1 MERIIGTFVSDCR
14 IIQAVTPPDTRPP
27 TTSKR
32 RAASRSSSPAN
43 GKRAAASG
51 MTSTDLLAKI
61 DALDW
66 DQTVSPAT
74 TIMAGGKTP
83 AKRPPLVPRHSPSLG
98 LIAGGV
104 VLLGIAAALYFGMAG
119 PGAPSRGAAPAVAV
133 APVTG
138 KQASKTAAA
147 IEEDRDA
154 KLAAAAAAEER
165 RVAMY
170 AQAIEESERK
180 LQDKAERKRKA
191 REAAAQA
198 RLAQEERDRRQ
209 QEEARQRAEREAA
222 ARAAKAQEAAAVPK
236 GPSSPKELCAGE
248 SNVFSRGLCESRACS
263 RPEWH
268 NHPFCVK
275 RMEDQLRPFGG
286 N

>member
-1 MERIIGTFVSDCR
+1 
-14 IIQAVTPPDTRPP
+14 
-27 TTSKR
+27 
-32 RAASRSSSPAN
+32 
-43 GKRAAASG
+43 

-74 TIMAGGKTP
+74 TIMAGGKAP

-104 VLLGIAAALYFGMAG
+104 VLLGIAAAIYFGMAG
-119 PGAPSRGAAPAVAV
+119 PGAPSRGSAGPVPAV

-191 REAAAQA
+191 KEAAAQA
-198 RLAQEERDRRQ
+198 RLAREERERQQ
-209 QEEARQRAEREAA
+209 QEEARQRAERDAAAA
-222 ARAAKAQEAAAVPK
+222 ARAREAAAVPK
-236 GPSSPKELCAGE
+236 GPASPKELCAGE